1 MAFRIPNFLDTAFRD
16 QSALSSAD
24 IAAMVAAFNRTGV
37 VSGMVATQRITTLTF
52 DVSAGVAISQDRRI
66 VLTNPTT
73 VTLDA
78 AHISYPR
85 IDLIVARPN
94 LSVPSAPSWSILAL
108 TGAAANHPVGSDTSL
123 TDGDVLLSAVY
134 LPANAVN
141 VTAGMV
147 LDKRLMIP
155 EQIYFRPKAWGAA
168 FDGVTDDTTAWTM
181 CLGSIPAA
189 VNTTYIEHFY
199 AGNGSAGTILLE
211 GGETMVTGPLV
222 IPDKV
227 HVRGIGNNV
236 SVIGALDSSFV
247 FQIAART
254 SQNRRGGDFRDFY
267 VDGHDIALN
276 TFYVGRTTFLFFENI
291 GIRRSVQCGLKMED
305 TQNSNFYNINVEEH
319 AGDGWTLDWG
329 CGGNLMERCEVA
341 NIGGWFNRY
350 LGTGGH
356 QKSIAGVLTDAR
368 VENQNNWFI
377 GCIFEIGNTFNGG
390 AIVTPTTF
398 TTLGVVDYQCGN
410 NNGFLYCSFS
420 VGGINKVFD
429 IVSQSKVATDMLSSR
444 LRFVGCYF
452 QGRRSPTTGNGLPD
466 PITGEASA
474 VSYHTLYHGRGI
486 DGANR
491 VDVWFEGNNY
501 WSILLAGFN
510 VNNFADVKVPGAFGG
525 WNSVGASG
533 TPTEAEK
540 YLNVDEVV
548 VPPALPLKKF
558 DNAVQQQGQ
567 IPINVMSNV
576 SSDPVLRVW
585 QGQQA
590 SPKFELR
597 ANGAFFMGPGSA
609 APSGTGFER
618 TLLYNTSATPSVANQ
633 ATHIYGQSHWF
644 HAATGTGTYI
654 GTAIGDNALMR
665 FLKFWNNQGQVPST
679 GTTGVTPGVINAHS
693 EFTGTITI
701 TGIPVGTVVTLAF
714 DQILP
719 AGVILVGQVTAT
731 NTVTYRFINT
741 FATNSASI
749 GAGAIQVVGWQ
760 NALNV

>member
-1 MAFRIPNFLDTAFRD
+1 MAFRIPNALDTAFRD
-16 QSALSSAD
+16 QSAPSSAD

-52 DVSAGVAISQDRRI
+52 DVSAGVAVSQDRRI

-108 TGAAANHPVGSDTSL
+108 TGTAANHPVGSDTSL

-141 VTAGMV
+141 ITAGMV

-222 IPDKV
+222 VPDKV

-247 FQIAART
+247 FQVAART

-390 AIVTPTTF
+390 AVVTPTTF
-398 TTLGVVDYQCGN
+398 TTLGGVDYQCGN

-429 IVSQSKVATDMLSSR
+429 LISQSKVASDMLSTR

-452 QGRRSPTTGNGLPD
+452 QGRRAPVTGDGLPD
-466 PITGEASA
+466 PVTGEASGA
-474 VSYHTLYHGRGI
+474 VYQTLYHGRGVDSAHKI
-486 DGANR
+486 
-491 VDVWFEGNNY
+491 DVWFEGNNY
-501 WSILLAGFN
+501 WSNFAAGFN
-510 VNNFADVKVPGAFGG
+510 VNTYVDVKVPGAFGG
-525 WNSVGASG
+525 WNSMGASG
-533 TPTEAEK
+533 TPSDAEK
-540 YLNVDEVV
+540 LTNVDDV
-548 VPPALPLKKF
+548 LYRF
-558 DNAVQQQGQ
+558 DNTAQQAGQVPLSFQG
-567 IPINVMSNV
+567 NSATDVVMKF
-576 SSDPVLRVW
+576 W
-585 QGQQA
+585 QGHQA
-590 SPKFELR
+590 FHRGEIR
-597 ANGAFFMGPGSA
+597 ANGSIFLGTGGA
-609 APSGTGFER
+609 APGGSGFER
-618 TLLYNTSATPSVANQ
+618 TTTYTTSAAVATQ
-633 ATHIYGQSHWF
+633 GTHFYGQQLWF
-644 HAATGTGTYI
+644 HAASGTGAFT
-654 GTAIGDNALMR
+654 GAAFGDNVLFR
-665 FLKFWNNQGQVPST
+665 ILKFWNNQGQVPST

-714 DQILP
+714 DQVLP

-760 NALNV
+760 NAVNV